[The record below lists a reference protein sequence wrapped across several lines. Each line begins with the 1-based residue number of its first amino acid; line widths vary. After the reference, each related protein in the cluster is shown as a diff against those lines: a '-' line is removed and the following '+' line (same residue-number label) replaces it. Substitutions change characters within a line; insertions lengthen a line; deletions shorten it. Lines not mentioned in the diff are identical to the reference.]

1 MPSLSFP
8 TALLCTSNHQDHARI
23 EHLLTAGGFHLLPN
37 TPIGRVFTYMESQ
50 NLQPSILVAYAD
62 DGGITLAGMLHALME
77 GEAEA
82 NRLPVLLFDR
92 TDSAPLARA
101 ALRSRPADY
110 LRLTLPDER
119 LIERIALLASS
130 CNQTEQMQVAVAS
143 STSDAAT
150 LKWDASIAAVYS
162 DGAWLQLSPIE
173 WRLFEML
180 LQHRGEAVTNADLI
194 HGPLGRTEESQT
206 TSSLLR
212 LHMSRMRAKI
222 EEHGVRGLSIV
233 TVRGHGYMLI

>member
-1 MPSLSFP
+1 MHSLSFP

-23 EHLLTAGGFHLLPN
+23 EQLLTAGGFHLLPN
-37 TPIGRVFTYMESQ
+37 MPIGRVFAYMESQ
-50 NLQPSILVAYAD
+50 NVQPSILVAYAD
-62 DGGITLAGMLHALME
+62 DGGITLAGMLHAMLE
-77 GEAEA
+77 SESAA
-82 NRLPVLLFDR
+82 SRLPVLLFDR

-110 LRLTLPDER
+110 LRLTLPDEP
-119 LIERIALLASS
+119 LIERITRLANTCAEIETTPIAIESS
-130 CNQTEQMQVAVAS
+130 IS
-143 STSDAAT
+143 AT
-150 LKWDASIAAVYS
+150 TLQWDASIAAVYS

-173 WRLFEML
+173 WRLFEAL
-180 LQHRGEAVTNADLI
+180 LQHRGEAVANAELI
-194 HGPLGRTEESQT
+194 RGPLGRAEESQT

-212 LHMSRMRAKI
+212 LHMSRMRTKI